1 MQPAP
6 RTPRSF
12 DPGSVTALAAALMLA
27 AVCAPF
33 VTHAQQAKPGG
44 GGPLGAPPGP
54 GGGGPLGAPM
64 GPGGGAPRAP
74 AGQGS
79 AGKGATGAPKP
90 GADKGVA
97 APGASAEAD
106 LEERY
111 FGICDHDGN
120 GWISF
125 REAEQ
130 SLDFDRS
137 EFQLYDRNADG
148 RIDRAEFGKRY
159 QEAVDKV
166 GAFPP
171 PRAAASADLPPVRT
185 GPQLE
190 AAYDRDS
197 SRALEPAELQR
208 VLTDYGFDP
217 QQDQT
222 LVSEHDLDASGALAG
237 NELDAFA
244 RALAARLTP
253 GLQVAGEEGARSI
266 AELFGAVVPRPAEQR
281 KPPEAPYV
289 AGPVPQ
295 FLRLDVDRDGFI
307 DERDMNE
314 LLQLSSL
321 RVRPRTLLAALD
333 RDDDARISSS
343 EFAAALERAPVRA
356 AAKK

>member
-1 MQPAP
+1 MH
-6 RTPRSF
+6 
-12 DPGSVTALAAALMLA
+12 ALAAALMLA
-27 AVCAPF
+27 AVCAP
-33 VTHAQQAKPGG
+33 VLAHAQQAKPGG
-44 GGPLGAPPGP
+44 GPLGAP
-54 GGGGPLGAPM
+54 LA
-64 GPGGGAPRAP
+64 PGGGASRAP
-74 AGQGS
+74 AAGQGKAGQGKAGQGAPS
-79 AGKGATGAPKP
+79 AGKAGAPKS
-90 GADKGVA
+90 GADKAAA

-171 PRAAASADLPPVRT
+171 PRPAASADLPPVRT

-217 QQDQT
+217 QQDQS

-237 NELDAFA
+237 NEVDAFA

-253 GLQVAGEEGARSI
+253 GLQVSAEEGARSI
-266 AELFGAVVPRPAEQR
+266 AELFGTVVPRPAEQR

-343 EFAAALERAPVRA
+343 EFAAALERAPARA
-356 AAKK
+356 AAK

>member
-1 MQPAP
+1 MKAAP
-6 RTPRSF
+6 RTPNGLRSSA
-12 DPGSVTALAAALMLA
+12 PLALAAALI
-27 AVCAPF
+27 AVCAPCAL
-33 VTHAQQAKPGG
+33 HAMRAHQGKQGA
-44 GGPLGAPPGP
+44 GPLGP
-54 GGGGPLGAPM
+54 PLGQ
-64 GPGGGAPRAP
+64 GGGAPRAP
-74 AGQGS
+74 VAAGQGAGS
-79 AGKGATGAPKP
+79 ANQSSAAGANKP
-90 GADKGVA
+90 GAANAGKV
-97 APGASAEAD
+97 GAEVD

-148 RIDRAEFGKRY
+148 RIDRAEFAKRY

-171 PRAAASADLPPVRT
+171 PRAPATANLPPVRT
-185 GPQLE
+185 GSQLE

-197 SRALEPAELQR
+197 SRALEAPELQR
-208 VLTDYGFDP
+208 VLKDYGFDP
-217 QQDQT
+217 EQDQA
-222 LVSEHDLDASGALAG
+222 LVVEHDLDSSGSLAG
-237 NELDAFA
+237 DELGAFA

-253 GLQVAGEEGARSI
+253 GLQVSSAEDARSI
-266 AELFGAVVPRPAEQR
+266 AELFGAVVPRPAAQR
-281 KPPEAPYV
+281 KPPEAPYI

-307 DERDMNE
+307 DERDLNQ

-333 RDDDARISSS
+333 RDDDARISSA
-343 EFAAALERAPVRA
+343 EFAAVLERAPARPSS
-356 AAKK
+356 K

>member
-1 MQPAP
+1 MPVRP
-6 RTPRSF
+6 SRSRR
-12 DPGSVTALAAALMLA
+12 PSSWLALALT
-27 AVCAPF
+27 AVCAPCAL
-33 VTHAQQAKPGG
+33 HASHAPQSKQG
-44 GGPLGAPPGP
+44 GGPLGP
-54 GGGGPLGAPM
+54 PLGPAS
-64 GPGGGAPRAP
+64 GAPRAP
-74 AGQGS
+74 AGQ
-79 AGKGATGAPKP
+79 
-90 GADKGVA
+90 A
-97 APGASAEAD
+97 APGKSGAEKSGPEAD

-125 REAEQ
+125 RESEQ

-159 QEAVDKV
+159 QEAVEKV

-171 PRAAASADLPPVRT
+171 PRPAASADLPPVRT
-185 GPQLE
+185 GSQLE

-197 SRALEPAELQR
+197 NRALDPAELQR

-217 QQDQT
+217 EQDRT
-222 LVSEHDLDASGALAG
+222 LVSEHDLDASGSLSG
-237 NELDAFA
+237 DELGAFA

-253 GLQVAGEEGARSI
+253 GLQVSAEEGARSI
-266 AELFGAVVPRPAEQR
+266 AELFGEVVPRPAEQR

-295 FLRLDVDRDGFI
+295 FLRLDIDRDGFI
-307 DERDMNE
+307 DERDLNQ

-333 RDDDARISSS
+333 RDDDARISGS
-343 EFAAALERAPVRA
+343 EFAEVLERSPARA
-356 AAKK
+356 SSK